1 MKQIILQMLPGLLT
15 SLVTALAG
23 AVAGFALGH
32 RKATE
37 NKDKAMES
45 GVKALLRGQ
54 VMSLGLHYIS
64 KGVIPPYG
72 METLRNY
79 YDPYVA
85 LGDGDPS
92 IKHIMAN
99 CERLPACAAGNKEE

>member
-1 MKQIILQMLPGLLT
+1 MQQIILQMLPGLLT

-23 AVAGFALGH
+23 GH
-32 RKATE
+32 RKAAE

-64 KGVIPPYG
+64 KGAIPPYG

>member
-1 MKQIILQMLPGLLT
+1 MQQIILQMLPGLLT

-64 KGVIPPYG
+64 KGV